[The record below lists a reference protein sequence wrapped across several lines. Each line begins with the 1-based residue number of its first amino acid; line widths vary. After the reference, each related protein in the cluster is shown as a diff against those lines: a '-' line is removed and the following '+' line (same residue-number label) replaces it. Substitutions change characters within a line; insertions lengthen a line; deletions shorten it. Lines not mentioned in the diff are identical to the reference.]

1 MKTIRTEIQ
10 INASPEKI
18 WAILNDFEN
27 YPNWNPFIKKL
38 SGEKRQGGKLKA
50 FIQPQ
55 GQKGME
61 FTPTIQ
67 RYEQNR
73 ELQWLG
79 QLWFSGLF
87 DGKHSFKLV
96 PIEQGRTL
104 FVHSEEFT
112 GILVN
117 LLWKSLQAPTLMG
130 FEQMNEAL
138 KKRAEAV

>member
-50 FIQPQ
+50 FIQPRS
-55 GQKGME
+55 QKGMK